1 MMQMFERLVLT
12 QDIPGTIL
20 KAGDV
25 GTIVEIYANGA
36 AYEVEF
42 FALDG
47 STIAVETISAEFA
60 CAASGNQILHVRE
73 LEIS

>member
-1 MMQMFERLVLT
+1 MIQMFERIVLT
-12 QDIPGTIL
+12 QDIADTIL

-25 GTIVEIYANGA
+25 GTVVEVYDNGA

-47 STIAVETISAEFA
+47 STIAVETILAEFTRA
-60 CAASGNQILHVRE
+60 VSGNQILHTRE
-73 LEIS
+73 LEVQ